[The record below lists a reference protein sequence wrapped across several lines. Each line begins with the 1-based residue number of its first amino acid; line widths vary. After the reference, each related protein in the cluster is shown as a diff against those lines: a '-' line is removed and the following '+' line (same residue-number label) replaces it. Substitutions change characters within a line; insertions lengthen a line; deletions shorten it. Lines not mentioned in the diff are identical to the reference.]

1 MRTLRVVFLH
11 GWFQKIDLLFGSYA
25 LNPFVVESRDLFA
38 VFGMTSHPQVDR
50 PDLDAL
56 FADLAH
62 PNPNI
67 QREAYLAMVDYW
79 PEESMPRLLALLGQ
93 SDVSVYRAAVKGL
106 GAFGATALQPL
117 ADLFSSSP
125 DGTVRACCVKAYAQI
140 ASNFPEQDFSPE
152 AMMVLETALSDES
165 PVVSQSAVMALG
177 QVGAQALPLLIRIC
191 KGDNIAHVQS
201 AAMALAEIPDPL
213 AENCLREVLDAPSTD
228 PLARQMV
235 EASLGRLESSR

>member
-1 MRTLRVVFLH
+1 MA
-11 GWFQKIDLLFGSYA
+11 S
-25 LNPFVVESRDLFA
+25 NPAVVESRCLFA
-38 VFGMTSHPQVDR
+38 VFGMTSHPQVER

-67 QREAYLAMVDYW
+67 QREAYLGMLHHW

-140 ASNFPEQDFSPE
+140 ASNFPEENFSPE
-152 AMMVLETALSDES
+152 AMRVLETALSDES

-177 QVGAQALPLLIRIC
+177 QVGVQALPLLIRIC

-201 AAMALAEIPDPL
+201 AAMALAEIPDPQ
-213 AENCLREVLDAPSTD
+213 AEACLREVFDDPSTD

-235 EASLGRLESSR
+235 EASLGRLESRQ

>member
-1 MRTLRVVFLH
+1 ML
-11 GWFQKIDLLFGSYA
+11 
-25 LNPFVVESRDLFA
+25 ESRYLLAD
-38 VFGMTSHPQVDR
+38 FGMTSHPQVDR

-67 QREAYLAMVDYW
+67 QRDAYLAMVDHW

-93 SDVSVYRAAVKGL
+93 TDVSVYRAAVKGL

-117 ADLFSSSP
+117 ADLFAASP

-140 ASNFPEQDFSPE
+140 ASNFPEQEFSPD
-152 AMMVLETALSDES
+152 AMRVLETALSDES

-177 QVGAQALPLLIRIC
+177 QVGVQALPLLIKIC

-201 AAMALAEIPDPL
+201 AAMALAEIPAPE
-213 AENCLREVLDAPSTD
+213 AEACLRDVFSDPATD

>member
-1 MRTLRVVFLH
+1 
-11 GWFQKIDLLFGSYA
+11 
-25 LNPFVVESRDLFA
+25 
-38 VFGMTSHPQVDR
+38 MTSQPQIER

-62 PNPNI
+62 PNPHL
-67 QREAYLAMVDYW
+67 QTQAYLAMVEHW

-117 ADLFSSSP
+117 AELFSASS

-140 ASNFPEQDFSPE
+140 ASNFPGQEFSAD
-152 AMMVLETALSDES
+152 AMAVLEKALSDDS

-177 QVGAQALPLLIRIC
+177 QVGVQALPLLIQIC

-201 AAMALAEIPDPL
+201 AAMALAEIPDPR
-213 AENCLREVLDAPSTD
+213 AEACLRDVLADPSTD
-228 PLARQMV
+228 PLCRQMV

>member
-1 MRTLRVVFLH
+1 
-11 GWFQKIDLLFGSYA
+11 
-25 LNPFVVESRDLFA
+25 VVESRCLFA
-38 VFGMTSHPQVDR
+38 FFGMTSHPQVER

-67 QREAYLAMVDYW
+67 QREAYLGMVHHW

-140 ASNFPEQDFSPE
+140 ASNFPEENFSPE
-152 AMMVLETALSDES
+152 AMRVLETALSDES

-177 QVGAQALPLLIRIC
+177 QVGVQALPLLIRIC

-201 AAMALAEIPDPL
+201 AAMALAEIPDPQ
-213 AENCLREVLDAPSTD
+213 AEACLREVFDDPSTD

-235 EASLGRLESSR
+235 EASLGRLESRQ

>member
-1 MRTLRVVFLH
+1 M
-11 GWFQKIDLLFGSYA
+11 
-25 LNPFVVESRDLFA
+25 VESRCLFA
-38 VFGMTSHPQVDR
+38 FFGMTSHPQVER
-50 PDLDAL
+50 LDLDAL
-56 FADLAH
+56 FVDLAH

-67 QREAYLAMVDYW
+67 QREAYLGMVHHW

-140 ASNFPEQDFSPE
+140 ASNFPEENFSPE
-152 AMMVLETALSDES
+152 AMRVLETALSDES

-177 QVGAQALPLLIRIC
+177 QVGVQALPLLIRIC

-201 AAMALAEIPDPL
+201 AAMALAEIPDPQ
-213 AENCLREVLDAPSTD
+213 AEACLREVFDDPSTD

-235 EASLGRLESSR
+235 EASLGRLESRQ

>member
-11 GWFQKIDLLFGSYA
+11 GWFQKIDLLFGSYG

>member
-1 MRTLRVVFLH
+1 M
-11 GWFQKIDLLFGSYA
+11 
-25 LNPFVVESRDLFA
+25 VESHCLFA
-38 VFGMTSHPQVDR
+38 VFGMTSHPQVER
-50 PDLDAL
+50 PDLEAL

-67 QREAYLAMVDYW
+67 QREAYLAMVHHW
-79 PEESMPRLLALLGQ
+79 PEESMPRLLELLGQ

-140 ASNFPEQDFSPE
+140 ASNFPEENFSPE
-152 AMMVLETALSDES
+152 AMRVLETALSDES

-177 QVGAQALPLLIRIC
+177 QVGVQALPLLIRIC

-201 AAMALAEIPDPL
+201 AAMALAEIPDPQ
-213 AENCLREVLDAPSTD
+213 AEACLREVFDDPSTD

-235 EASLGRLESSR
+235 EASLGRLESRQ